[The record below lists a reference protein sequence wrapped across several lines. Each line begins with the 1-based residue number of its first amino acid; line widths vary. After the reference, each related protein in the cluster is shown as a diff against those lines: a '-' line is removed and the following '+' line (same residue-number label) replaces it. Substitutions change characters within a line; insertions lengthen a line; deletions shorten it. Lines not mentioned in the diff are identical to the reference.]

1 MAYATVA
8 DMYVRYQRAVL
19 HDLADKKID
28 YDDTGE
34 PLQTVEQV
42 IEAALTDASVAIDGY
57 IDGRAT
63 LPLKTIPAAL
73 VRHCCVLA
81 RYAMEEGAAT
91 EKAEKE
97 YEATLSYLN
106 KVATGDISLGLTKE
120 EARPEAGDAV
130 VFESAG
136 SVWTRKGSKG
146 FI

>member
-8 DMYVRYQRAVL
+8 DMNVRYGRDVL
-19 HDLADKKID
+19 RDLAEEKID
-28 YDDTGE
+28 CDDSGQ

-42 IEAALTDASVAIDGY
+42 IETALADASAAIDGY
-57 IDGRAT
+57 IDVRLL
-63 LPLKTIPAAL
+63 LPLKKVPAVL
-73 VRHCCVLA
+73 IRHTCILA
-81 RYAMEEGAAT
+81 RYALESGAAT

-97 YEATLSYLN
+97 YEATIRFLE
-106 KVATGDISLGLTKE
+106 KVGAGDISFGLT
-120 EARPEAGDAV
+120 ADDQVPESGDVV